1 MESDLSEATAEAQL
15 AMLWYEFQKRV
26 SELGAT
32 VQGEKGGNIRAVW
45 VPDKDGPVVL
55 VVEE

>member
-1 MESDLSEATAEAQL
+1 METDLSEATAEARL
-15 AMLWYEFQKRV
+15 AMLWYEFERRV

-32 VQGEKGGNIRAVW
+32 VQGEKGGSIRAVW
-45 VPDKDGPVVL
+45 IPEKDGPVVL